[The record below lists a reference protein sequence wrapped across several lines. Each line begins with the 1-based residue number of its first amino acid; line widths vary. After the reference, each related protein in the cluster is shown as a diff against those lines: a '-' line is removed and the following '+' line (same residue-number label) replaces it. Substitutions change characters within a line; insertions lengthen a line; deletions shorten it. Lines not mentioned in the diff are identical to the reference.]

1 MNGRIRQIGFSQRI
15 RLEWFE
21 QTTWLILAGNDRA
34 AVKDSLENL
43 LQDKVSIGSQAIR
56 GNRNKMITILMKTWL
71 TVPGGLERLR
81 DEGLNLLRGLNG
93 NDRIVLHWGMA
104 SAAYPF
110 WSVVAA
116 YTGRL
121 LRLQRVATAA
131 QIQRR
136 VRERYGQRETA
147 ARAARRVLR
156 SFIDWGV
163 LAETRHK
170 GVYELGDRYSIQ
182 DPKLTAWILEASL
195 RARSKR
201 FSPMKDLIESP
212 SLFPFRIQ
220 HLPAEHVVS
229 FSPRLDI
236 LRHGLDDNL
245 VTLCEEGP
253 IRTKGIVK

>member
-1 MNGRIRQIGFSQRI
+1 MNGRINQIGFSQRI

-21 QTTWLILAGNDRA
+21 QTTQLVLAGNDSA
-34 AVKDSLENL
+34 AVEDSLQNL
-43 LQDKVSIGSQAIR
+43 LQDKVSIGSRAVR
-56 GNRNKMITILMKTWL
+56 GNRGKVITILMKTWL
-71 TVPGGLERLR
+71 TVPAGLEALR
-81 DEGLNLLRGLNG
+81 DEGLNLFRGLNG
-93 NDRIVLHWGMA
+93 NDRIALHWGMA

-121 LRLQRVATAA
+121 LRLQGVATAA
-131 QIQRR
+131 QIQHR
-136 VRERYGQRETA
+136 VRERYGERQTA
-147 ARAARRVLR
+147 SRAARRVLR

-170 GVYELGDRYSIQ
+170 GVYGPGDRSSIR
-182 DPKLTAWILEASL
+182 DPRLIAWMLEASL
-195 RARSKR
+195 RTRSNR
-201 FSPMKDLIESP
+201 FAPMKDLIESP
-212 SLFPFRIQ
+212 SLFPFHIR
-220 HLPAEHVVS
+220 HVPAEHVVS

-253 IRTKGIVK
+253 AGSKWIVK

>member
-1 MNGRIRQIGFSQRI
+1 MNGRINQIGFSQRI

-21 QTTWLILAGNDRA
+21 QTTQLVLAGNDSA
-34 AVKDSLENL
+34 AVKDSLQNL
-43 LQDKVSIGSQAIR
+43 LQDKVSIGSRAVR
-56 GNRNKMITILMKTWL
+56 GNRGKVITILMKTWL
-71 TVPGGLERLR
+71 TVPVGLEPLR
-81 DEGLNLLRGLNG
+81 NEGLNLLRGLNG

-121 LRLQRVATAA
+121 LRLQRVAIAA

-136 VRERYGQRETA
+136 VRERYGERETA
-147 ARAARRVLR
+147 SRAARRVLR

-170 GVYELGDRYSIQ
+170 GVYGRGERYLIQ
-182 DPKLTAWILEASL
+182 DSRLIAWMLEASL
-195 RARSKR
+195 RARARR
-201 FSPMKDLIESP
+201 FAPMKDLIESP
-212 SLFPFRIQ
+212 SLFPFHIR
-220 HLPAEHVVS
+220 HVPAEHVVS
-229 FSPRLDI
+229 LSPRLDI
-236 LRHGLDDNL
+236 LRHGMNDNL

-253 IRTKGIVK
+253 TRNKGIVE